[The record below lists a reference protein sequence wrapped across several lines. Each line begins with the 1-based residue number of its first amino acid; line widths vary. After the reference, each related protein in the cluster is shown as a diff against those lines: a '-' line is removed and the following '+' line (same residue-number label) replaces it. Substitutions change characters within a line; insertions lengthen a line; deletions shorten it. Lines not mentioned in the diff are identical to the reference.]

1 MRLMIAAIGRLKAD
15 GERELVARYAERID
29 GLGRVHALGPLKIVE
44 IAESRA
50 ATAQERKAEE
60 AAALLKTTGERST
73 RIALDERGKAL
84 TSRAFADLIRRERD
98 GGTPDLAFL
107 IGGPDGHGEAVL
119 GKCTVRLSLSA
130 MTLPHAL
137 ARTVLAEQLY
147 RAVTILAGHPYHRD

>member
-29 GLGRVHALGPLKIVE
+29 GLGRAHALGPLKIVE

-50 ATAQERKAEE
+50 QGAAERKAEE
-60 AAALLKTTGERST
+60 AAALLKAAGERGKLV
-73 RIALDERGKAL
+73 ALDERGKPM
-84 TSRAFADLIRRERD
+84 TSRAFAELIRRERD
-98 GGTPDLAFL
+98 SGSPDLTFL

-119 GKCTVRLSLSA
+119 AQASVKLSLSA

-137 ARTVLAEQLY
+137 ARALLAEQIY

>member
-29 GLGRVHALGPLKIVE
+29 GLGRAHALGPLKIAE

-50 ATAQERKAEE
+50 STISERKAGE
-60 AAALLKTTGERST
+60 ASALLKAAGERAKL
-73 RIALDERGKAL
+73 IALDERGKPL

-98 GGTPDLAFL
+98 AGTPELAFA
-107 IGGPDGHGEAVL
+107 IGGPDGHGETLLARAPI
-119 GKCTVRLSLSA
+119 KLSLSA

-137 ARTVLAEQLY
+137 ARAMLAEQIY
-147 RAVTILAGHPYHRD
+147 RAVTIIAGHPYHRD

>member
-29 GLGRVHALGPLKIVE
+29 GLGRTHALGPLKIVE

-50 ATAQERKAEE
+50 AGAPERKADE
-60 AAALLKTTGERST
+60 ATALLKATGDRGKLV
-73 RIALDERGKAL
+73 ALDERGKAL
-84 TSRAFADLIRRERD
+84 TSRAFADLICRERD
-98 GGTPDLAFL
+98 AGVPELAFC
-107 IGGPDGHGEAVL
+107 IGGPDGHGETLLTRAPL
-119 GKCTVRLSLSA
+119 KLSLSA

-137 ARTVLAEQLY
+137 ARAVLAEQIY